1 MCLLAKLF
9 NSKLIE
15 MELELKMVKEEYI
28 ETFNILLCYKDLK
41 L

>member
-9 NSKLIE
+9 DLKLIKK
-15 MELELKMVKEEYI
+15 ELELKMVKEEYR
-28 ETFNILLCYKDLK
+28 ETFNILLYYKDRK